1 LGSREVNITPEELE
15 MPKKRYT
22 EEQIVAIMKEA
33 AAGAKTL
40 DICRKYGV
48 SENTF
53 YKWRTKFADM
63 TVSDIKKMR
72 TIEEEN
78 RRLKMKVAEL
88 TLDIDTVKELLRKN
102 F

>member
-1 LGSREVNITPEELE
+1 MVNITPEELK
-15 MPKKRYT
+15 MPRKRYT
-22 EEQIVAIMKEA
+22 EEQIVAILGEA
-33 AAGAKTL
+33 TAGAKTVDL
-40 DICRKYGV
+40 CRKYGV

-53 YKWRTKFADM
+53 YAWRSKFAGM
-63 TVSDIKKMR
+63 TVPDIKKMR

>member
-1 LGSREVNITPEELE
+1 
-15 MPKKRYT
+15 MPRKRYT
-22 EEQIVAIMKEA
+22 EEQIVAILGEA
-33 AAGAKTL
+33 TAGAKTVDL
-40 DICRKYGV
+40 CRKYGV

-53 YKWRTKFADM
+53 YAWRSKFAGM
-63 TVSDIKKMR
+63 TVPDIKKMR

>member
-1 LGSREVNITPEELE
+1 
-15 MPKKRYT
+15 MPRKRYT
-22 EEQIVAIMKEA
+22 EEQIIAILGEGT
-33 AAGAKTL
+33 AGAKTI

-53 YKWRTKFADM
+53 YKWRSKYAGM
-63 TVSDIKKMR
+63 SVPDIKKMR
-72 TIEEEN
+72 TLEDEN

-88 TLDIDTVKELLRKN
+88 TLDIDTVKVLLTKN

>member
-1 LGSREVNITPEELE
+1 
-15 MPKKRYT
+15 MPKKRYA

-33 AAGAKTL
+33 AAGTKTL
-40 DICRKYGV
+40 EICRKYGV

-53 YKWRTKFADM
+53 YKWRAKYAGM
-63 TVSDIKKMR
+63 TVPDIKKMR
-72 TIEEEN
+72 TLEEEN

-88 TLDIDTVKELLRKN
+88 TLDIDTVKELLTKN

>member
-1 LGSREVNITPEELE
+1 MRFPGSKLNLEEPI

-22 EEQIVAIMKEA
+22 EEQVVSILKEA
-33 AAGAKTL
+33 AAGAKPL
-40 DICRKYGV
+40 EICRKYGV

-53 YKWRTKFADM
+53 YKWRAKYAGM
-63 TVSDIKKMR
+63 TVPDIKKMR
-72 TIEEEN
+72 TLEEEN

-88 TLDIDTVKELLRKN
+88 TLDIDTVKELLTKN

>member
-1 LGSREVNITPEELE
+1 
-15 MPKKRYT
+15 MPRKRYT
-22 EEQIVAIMKEA
+22 EEQIVGILGEA
-33 AAGAKTL
+33 TAGAKTIDL
-40 DICRKYGV
+40 CRKYGV

-53 YKWRTKFADM
+53 YAWRSKFAGM
-63 TVSDIKKMR
+63 TVPDIKKMR
-72 TIEEEN
+72 TIEDEN

>member
-1 LGSREVNITPEELE
+1 
-15 MPKKRYT
+15 MPRKRYT
-22 EEQIVAIMKEA
+22 EEQIIAILGEA
-33 AAGAKTL
+33 TAGAKTV

-53 YKWRTKFADM
+53 YKWRSKYAGM
-63 TVSDIKKMR
+63 SVPDIKKMR
-72 TIEEEN
+72 TLEDEN

-88 TLDIDTVKELLRKN
+88 TLDIDTVKVLLTKN

>member
-1 LGSREVNITPEELE
+1 

-22 EEQIVAIMKEA
+22 EEQVVAILREA
-33 AAGAKTL
+33 TAGAKTSEL
-40 DICRKYGV
+40 CRKYGV

-53 YKWRTKFADM
+53 YNWRSKYAGM
-63 TVSDIKKMR
+63 TVPDIKRMR